1 MAHGF
6 SAVREQRLDDYAERF
21 AAAGLAV
28 LAFDYRHFGASS
40 GEPRQL
46 LDIRRQ
52 LADWR
57 AAVGFARG
65 LDGIDAGRIALWGS
79 SFSGGHVVHVAA
91 GDERVAAVVSQAPFT
106 DGLSAIRAGG
116 AAAALRVTAAAIRDG
131 IGALAGRAPFY
142 IPAVGPPGS
151 TAIMTAP
158 EAEPGFRAIDPPQS
172 TWENRVAARVGLY
185 VAAYRPYS
193 KLSKLRCP
201 VLVLVAEEDCTTP
214 PAPAVR
220 AAQRSPNAE
229 LTRYPTGH
237 FAIYVEP
244 HFERTVADQ
253 AEFLVRNLI
262 GRPAGSI
269 I

>member
-131 IGALAGRAPFY
+131 IVALAGRAPF
-142 IPAVGPPGS
+142 
-151 TAIMTAP
+151 
-158 EAEPGFRAIDPPQS
+158 
-172 TWENRVAARVGLY
+172 
-185 VAAYRPYS
+185 
-193 KLSKLRCP
+193 
-201 VLVLVAEEDCTTP
+201 
-214 PAPAVR
+214 
-220 AAQRSPNAE
+220 
-229 LTRYPTGH
+229 
-237 FAIYVEP
+237 
-244 HFERTVADQ
+244 
-253 AEFLVRNLI
+253 
-262 GRPAGSI
+262 
-269 I
+269 